1 MPNLNMRLARDG
13 RVGGCL
19 TCYFKL
25 FLYLLIWGFILAMF
39 AVAIFLFLNTYH
51 PRVSLCS
58 LATPWQAIL

>member
-1 MPNLNMRLARDG
+1 MFLNMRLARDG

-39 AVAIFLFLNTYH
+39 AVAIFLFLN
-51 PRVSLCS
+51 
-58 LATPWQAIL
+58 A